1 MCYIVDIVIL
11 NLYAECQ
18 IVHVMPCRIL
28 QNILLDIIIALF
40 TVTNMAT
47 NYVLML
53 IYLPFGQKYFMDSQ
67 TVSWRI
73 KYIFKTLKTHA
84 VYQSMCNS
92 YNILSS
98 M

>member
-1 MCYIVDIVIL
+1 MSNCACYALSYSTEYLVGY
-11 NLYAECQ
+11 NS
-18 IVHVMPCRIL
+18 
-28 QNILLDIIIALF
+28 IALF

-53 IYLPFGQKYFMDSQ
+53 IIYSPFGQEYFMDSQ
-67 TVSWRI
+67 VICWRI

-92 YNILSS
+92 YNIFE
-98 M
+98 